1 MTITITWAVLG
12 HLFVS
17 LFFLFGA
24 LIGVMIWVW
33 EFDERFPLP
42 MRIFGLTVGVAV
54 GVLLISALSIV
65 GCVAIWL

>member
-17 LFFLFGA
+17 LLFLFGA

-33 EFDERFPLP
+33 EFDERLPLP
-42 MRIFGLTVGVAV
+42 MRIFG
-54 GVLLISALSIV
+54 LLISALSIV
-65 GCVAIWL
+65 GCVAVWL

>member
-1 MTITITWAVLG
+1 MTITITSDWIG

-17 LFFLFGA
+17 LLFLFGA

-42 MRIFGLTVGVAV
+42 MRIFGL
-54 GVLLISALSIV
+54 LISALSIV
-65 GCVAIWL
+65 GCVAVWL